1 MRGPSRAQPRCAE
14 PLPVTP
20 GVRRLGWCVLGL
32 AIAALL
38 TCGGGAWLGFGAR
51 GKWRKLQ
58 CRGNLDQI
66 ALLTIM
72 YSGDHDGWLPP
83 ADTWCDSVVI
93 PNDSSGHWLRC
104 PSVRKARCG
113 YAFNAQLGGRDRN
126 RLDRLDSVPLEYDA
140 AGGWN
145 AAGGPELFA
154 PRHGGYGYIA
164 FADGH
169 VKQQLPKDLGTF
181 IWNP

>member
-1 MRGPSRAQPRCAE
+1 MRGPLRAQPRYAE

-20 GVRRLGWCVLGL
+20 GVRRLGWYALGL
-32 AIAALL
+32 AIAGLV
-38 TCGGGAWLGFGAR
+38 TCGGGALLGFGAR
-51 GKWRKLQ
+51 EKWRKLQ

-83 ADTWCDSVVI
+83 AGTWCDSVVI
-93 PNDSSGHWLRC
+93 PYGDSTRWLRC
-104 PSVRKARCG
+104 PSARRAPCG
-113 YAFNAQLGGRDRN
+113 YASNASLGGRN
-126 RLDRLDSVPLEYDA
+126 RGKIDRLESVPLEYDA
-140 AGGWN
+140 TGGWN

-169 VKQQLPKDLGTF
+169 VKQQRVKDLDTL